1 MYKYINMK
9 MVYIDEKS
17 FKVRYIGILG
27 RRYVGI

>member
-1 MYKYINMK
+1 MK

-27 RRYVGI
+27 RRYVGIRIIK